1 MMVNKKLGR
10 ENVALKVMT
19 TVIMFVLLLLVADLV
34 AAES

>member
-1 MMVNKKLGR
+1 MVNKKLGR